1 MRDRRLTNEPISTNK
16 GSIDRKMNVLSRCI
30 IKITSLLVGMFSEF
44 FKIKKNFARLRCSA
58 NKPSFKEDIDKRKC
72 NLTNRKRNDC
82 FVK

>member
-30 IKITSLLVGMFSEF
+30 IIITSLLVGMFSEF
-44 FKIKKNFARLRCSA
+44 FKIKMFISRLYCSA

>member
-30 IKITSLLVGMFSEF
+30 IIITSLPVGMFSEF
-44 FKIKKNFARLRCSA
+44 FKIKIFFARLYCSA